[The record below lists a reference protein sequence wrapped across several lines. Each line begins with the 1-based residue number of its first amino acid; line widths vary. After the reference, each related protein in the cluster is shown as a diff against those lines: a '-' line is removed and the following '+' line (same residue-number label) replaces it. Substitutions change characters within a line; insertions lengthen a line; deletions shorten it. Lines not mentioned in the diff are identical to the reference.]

1 MLKVTYCWLTV
12 QPKAP
17 EEDLA
22 SSLGQGELIN
32 EFTHPCCFPE
42 VTQSAAP
49 EHPLGARLCAVSR
62 SAVVN
67 ETKPCP

>member
-32 EFTHPCCFPE
+32 EFTHPCCFLRSLSL
-42 VTQSAAP
+42 Q
-49 EHPLGARLCAVSR
+49 PLNTRLVPGF
-62 SAVVN
+62 VQFPGVQW
-67 ETKPCP
+67 